1 MAKKDPFVIP
11 FCLWG
16 RPTDTKAHISML
28 TSGRVHGYVASN
40 FTGKETR
47 KPFNVK
53 HNGKVFSVGSG
64 SAKQRFY
71 FDNWSK

>member
-1 MAKKDPFVIP
+1 MPEKDPFVIP

-16 RPTDTKAHISML
+16 KPTGIEAHLYVMTADRVCGSVVQRH
-28 TSGRVHGYVASN
+28 GRLEVK
-40 FTGKETR
+40 T
-47 KPFNVK
+47 PFNVK

-71 FDNWSK
+71 FYNWSK

>member
-16 RPTDTKAHISML
+16 SPTDTMAHISAM
-28 TSGRVHGYVASN
+28 TADRVRGTVM
-40 FTGKETR
+40 FTNAGEEVR
-47 KPFNVK
+47 RPFDVK
-53 HNGKVFSVGSG
+53 HDGKVFSVGSG

-71 FDNWSK
+71 FENWGK